1 MKIKYEDNAAETLK
15 QIGLRGV
22 AEKYRLQRVI
32 VSVVRSIVHLHV
44 REGKLA
50 FLVHFDGG
58 GDGGRVVIVEH
69 QAGDE
74 FHAGGDADTRL
85 SIAEVVGDVVA
96 YP

>member
-50 FLVHFDGG
+50 VVHC
-58 GDGGRVVIVEH
+58 
-69 QAGDE
+69 
-74 FHAGGDADTRL
+74 
-85 SIAEVVGDVVA
+85 
-96 YP
+96 